1 MVNNIIDGISIKIN
15 SIFGSEYNIYTNH
28 VVQNLIT
35 PAFLINI
42 IDPESENLLGGRK
55 KRVLP
60 FDIIYF
66 PEEAGNSFEMI
77 DTGERLM
84 QGMEFIVLLDGS
96 MFRGTDMKYEIIDE
110 VLHFYVN
117 YNCTTIDK
125 KTDEPFMESLTI
137 QSGRKNK
144 D

>member
-15 SIFGSEYNIYTNH
+15 SIFGSEYNIYTDH
-28 VVQNLIT
+28 VVQNLTT